1 MKRCGCLRSGPESLL
16 SHKDP
21 SRETPGRNNDLHK
34 IQMRYNMKFIFNTLF
49 YLLFISANISAQVP
63 AEKVPD
69 FNFLRLNKQ
78 PFTTKDLEHG
88 KMLFFVFFDAD
99 CGHCQHAI
107 NYLNQHYKEIM
118 ETSTYLVSMDSQE
131 KINVFMNKFGNNLK
145 DQKNITLLQD
155 FKYEFI
161 TKFKPRKYPSIFLY
175 SSDKKLLIYDDNEK
189 NMQAVI
195 EKIKAVKTESLR

>member
-1 MKRCGCLRSGPESLL
+1 ML
-16 SHKDP
+16 
-21 SRETPGRNNDLHK
+21 
-34 IQMRYNMKFIFNTLF
+34 YNMKFILYTVLC
-49 YLLFISANISAQVP
+49 LMSVSVNISAQVP
-63 AEKVPD
+63 AEKIPD
-69 FNFLRLNKQ
+69 FNFFRLNKNS
-78 PFTTKDLEHG
+78 FTNKDLAPG

-131 KINVFMNKFGNNLK
+131 KINVFVNKFGANLK

-161 TKFKPRKYPSIFLY
+161 SKFKPRKYPSIFLY

-189 NMQAVI
+189 NMQVVI
-195 EKIKAVKTESLR
+195 EKIKAISKLN